1 MHGFTVDPD
10 VLATAGDP
18 LTDIA
23 SALVNQGNLADW
35 TLRRAASV
43 PGEAALAAALLLAA
57 GLRLR
62 APAEVARARAA
73 LPRFERMS
81 ASGPAAGSGVEG
93 ALEWGRQA
101 AGMVDVAGE
110 QLFRRYLSPVAG
122 YVRGDGREV
131 GPYLRWRRGLAG
143 AMN

>member
-43 PGEAALAAALLLAA
+43 AGEAALAAALQQAADDAGLAFATGGGQVARVGEGLAA
-57 GLRLR
+57 TAANYRS
-62 APAEVARARAA
+62 ADAEVRADFHR
-73 LPRFERMS
+73 
-81 ASGPAAGSGVEG
+81 
-93 ALEWGRQA
+93 
-101 AGMVDVAGE
+101 
-110 QLFRRYLSPVAG
+110 
-122 YVRGDGREV
+122 
-131 GPYLRWRRGLAG
+131 
-143 AMN
+143 